1 MLSVLTGGLLFEHRR
16 RSRAEIDARRY
27 LATMAHMDR
36 RAAMGELATSLAHE
50 LNQPLA
56 AILRNA
62 EAAKMQ
68 LASGTPP
75 IQELQEIVEDIR
87 KDDKR
92 AGELIRRMRTLLQR
106 RDLDA
111 QTVDLDVLVQET
123 ADLLGPEATAKG
135 VHIDIE
141 CGAGSHLVNGDR
153 VHLQQVLLNLVLNG
167 IDAMAGVPPERRRLT
182 IRTAR
187 LAGEIEVAVS
197 DTGCGISGDALA
209 RIFEPFFTTK
219 GEGEG
224 MGMGLSISRSIVE
237 AHDGRI
243 LAENNRDRGAT
254 VRFFL
259 PVKAVERDTAHA
271 APIHS

>member
-1 MLSVLTGGLLFEHRR
+1 
-16 RSRAEIDARRY
+16 
-27 LATMAHMDR
+27 
-36 RAAMGELATSLAHE
+36 
-50 LNQPLA
+50 
-56 AILRNA
+56 
-62 EAAKMQ
+62 
-68 LASGTPP
+68 
-75 IQELQEIVEDIR
+75 
-87 KDDKR
+87 
-92 AGELIRRMRTLLQR
+92 
-106 RDLDA
+106 
-111 QTVDLDVLVQET
+111 
-123 ADLLGPEATAKG
+123 
-135 VHIDIE
+135 
-141 CGAGSHLVNGDR
+141 

-219 GEGEG
+219 GKGEG

-237 AHDGRI
+237 AHEGRI

-259 PVKAVERDTAHA
+259 PVKAERDTAHA
-271 APIHS
+271 APIHF

>member
-1 MLSVLTGGLLFEHRR
+1 
-16 RSRAEIDARRY
+16 
-27 LATMAHMDR
+27 MDR